1 MTGLFVRFYCS
12 TAILATAIALHAPAA
27 AQQDDTATAP
37 PSAALP
43 QPEEAA
49 TTAEPTGTSPTADA
63 GPATATSPTTDAG
76 PTSDTGT
83 PSEPAATPGK
93 QDAAGDQDTV
103 APPADAPRFQG
114 GFGGGEGRGFR
125 SRGFGRPGDESRFAA
140 PETDS
145 APSPSD
151 QPAAGPAA
159 APRPAVGP
167 TTPSRSAG
175 PSDSPANSGLV
186 NRSLENNEL
195 VFNFAGADWRMTLDW
210 LAEQANLSL
219 QVDRYPSGTVNYID
233 NSRTYTVAEAM
244 DVLNRLLMD
253 KGFALVRRDRSL
265 MLIDLEADNAAAL
278 ISEIAELVTPDEL
291 DKRANSDIVR
301 CVFSLGSLSAEAART
316 EITQLIGPA
325 GRVVVLDSTR
335 QVVVSETVGRL
346 KAIRTLLANAA
357 RASSDVTEI
366 VLQHRVADELLEIA
380 RPLIGLEPGANSND
394 KIRIAVGLYGDRLWA
409 TGDPST
415 RALLEGIIERADT
428 PLQVAATESGSETSL
443 PRLETYSIST
453 AGSST
458 VIDVLQTL
466 LAGVP
471 DTRIALDPQTGGL
484 IAYARPETHQL
495 IQQTID
501 KLEGRGSTFEIIQLR
516 RLEPSQAL
524 LTINKFFGAT
534 TEAGKK
540 DAPTVDGDPVT
551 GRLWVRGT
559 PEQIQLVKGLIE
571 RLEGA
576 DGIGANDRVRVLP
589 YTGRSAEETIEQ
601 LQQLWNVI
609 GRKNRIRMVAPASG
623 GSTSTGNSF
632 PQRRVGGLA
641 PTPPRA
647 TDGERSQPLEYPASA
662 PETDREEKLDR
673 VREEDAAAQEAL
685 HRRQNAPVERKPQEM
700 TLVSETAADIRSPF
714 ANLTTSADEPETR
727 PTTPDGSGDIVITMT
742 PGGMVVASDD
752 PIALSDFEQ
761 MMRTLNE
768 QTAQAGAQPTVFWL
782 KYAKAPEAADLVT
795 RILGGGDSGGGGGG
809 NIASSVLNELGGGML
824 GGLLG
829 LGGGSSS
836 SSSGPILTTTGS
848 VSIVADGRLN
858 ALIVQANAI
867 DMLTI
872 EMILEVIDREES
884 PEDVRTT
891 SKPQLIPVIY
901 QNANDVA
908 TIVKAVYAERSSE
921 QGGGRQQQQMSPQD
935 LINALR
941 SAGGG
946 GGGGRGGRGG
956 GSEQTTKPAPVSIA
970 VDARSNSLIVTAPPQ
985 DVEDIRELVEAI
997 DAGGMQSE
1005 ETVEIIAL
1013 QGNVKPQVVQQA
1025 LNSVLGTQARSTTST
1040 SNNSGSNNNSG
1051 GGNSPSASDI
1061 QRRMEFLQQMQQ
1073 RGGFGG
1079 GTPGGGGAPGG
1090 FGGGGATGGFRGG
1103 APTGGRGGGAP
1114 SGRGG
1119 GSTGRGGR

>member
-12 TAILATAIALHAPAA
+12 TAALAAALALSAPAV
-27 AQQDDTATAP
+27 AQQEDTAAAPQTTAQP
-37 PSAALP
+37 PQSELA
-43 QPEEAA
+43 EATEPGA
-49 TTAEPTGTSPTADA
+49 TTA
-63 GPATATSPTTDAG
+63 GP
-76 PTSDTGT
+76 
-83 PSEPAATPGK
+83 EE
-93 QDAAGDQDTV
+93 QDAA
-103 APPADAPRFQG
+103 APPADAPRPQGSDGFRGPGGFRGPDGFQG
-114 GFGGGEGRGFR
+114 SGGEGRGFR
-125 SRGFGRPGDESRFAA
+125 SRGFGRPSGESRFAA
-140 PETDS
+140 PDTD
-145 APSPSD
+145 AAASPSD
-151 QPAAGPAA
+151 RSATAAEAPAAPTTAAPAA
-159 APRPAVGP
+159 ASAAEASAAEAPTSSSGQPLAAPRSGEGAEGG
-167 TTPSRSAG
+167 SAG
-175 PSDSPANSGLV
+175 PRPTGGSP
-186 NRSLENNEL
+186 ENNRL
-195 VFNFAGADWRMTLDW
+195 VFNFAGADWRMTLAW

-219 QVDRYPSGTVNYID
+219 QVDRYPAGTVNYID

-244 DVLNRLLMD
+244 DVLNRLLLD

-357 RASSDVTEI
+357 KASSDVTEI

-380 RPLIGLEPGANSND
+380 RPLIGLEPGANFND

-415 RALLEGIIERADT
+415 RALLEGIIARADT
-428 PLQVAATESGSETSL
+428 PLQVAATESGGEQAL
-443 PRLETYSIST
+443 PRLETYAVST

-471 DTRIALDPQTGGL
+471 DTRITVDPQTGGI

-524 LTINKFFGAT
+524 LTINKFFGSSS
-534 TEAGKK
+534 EAGRK

-559 PEQIQLVKGLIE
+559 PEQIDLVKGLID

-576 DGIGANDRVRVLP
+576 DGVGTNDRVRVLP
-589 YTGRSAEETIEQ
+589 YTGRSAEETVEQ

-609 GRKNRIRMVAPASG
+609 GRKNRIRMVAPAGG
-623 GSTSTGNSF
+623 GSTSNGHSF

-641 PTPPRA
+641 PVTPRNTA
-647 TDGERSQPLEYPASA
+647 DDDSRLQEYPASA
-662 PETDREEKLDR
+662 PEPDRPENDLDR
-673 VREEDAAAQEAL
+673 LRQEDAAAQEAQ
-685 HRRQNAPVERKPQEM
+685 HRQPSEPLEREGQTL
-700 TLVSETAADIRSPF
+700 TLVSETGPAVSSPF
-714 ANLTTSADEPETR
+714 ANLAAQADTTEPS
-727 PTTPDGSGDIVITMT
+727 PATPDGSGDIVITMT
-742 PGGMVVASDD
+742 PGGMVIASDD

-795 RILGGGDSGGGGGG
+795 RILGGGDSGSGGGGDL
-809 NIASSVLNELGGGML
+809 ASSVLGELGGGML

-836 SSSGPILTTTGS
+836 GGAGPILTTTGS

-921 QGGGRQQQQMSPQD
+921 QGGGGRQQQQVSPQD

-941 SAGGG
+941 GA
-946 GGGGRGGRGG
+946 GGGGRGGGRGGGGG

-970 VDARSNSLIVTAPPQ
+970 VDTRSNSLIVTAPPQ

-1005 ETVEIIAL
+1005 ETVEIVSL
-1013 QGNVKPQVVQQA
+1013 KGNVKAEVVQQA
-1025 LNSVLGTQARSTTST
+1025 LNSVLGTQARSTS
-1040 SNNSGSNNNSG
+1040 SSANSGSANNANPG
-1051 GGNSPSASDI
+1051 GSTPSAADI
-1061 QRRMEFLQQMQQ
+1061 QRRMEFFQQMRQ
-1073 RGGFGG
+1073 GGFGG
-1079 GTPGGGGAPGG
+1079 GTRGGGFGGGAPGG
-1090 FGGGGATGGFRGG
+1090 FRGGAT
-1103 APTGGRGGGAP
+1103 PGGRGG
-1114 SGRGG
+1114 SGGGGPNRGG
-1119 GSTGRGGR
+1119 ARGGR

>member
-1 MTGLFVRFYCS
+1 MTGLFVRLNCS
-12 TAILATAIALHAPAA
+12 TAVLAA
-27 AQQDDTATAP
+27 ALALSGSAWGQQDDTALP
-37 PSAALP
+37 PQATEFP
-43 QPEEAA
+43 QQ
-49 TTAEPTGTSPTADA
+49 TTADNTAEATDAEQDVAVQADDAAQDVAVQADPVRSPDMTERRDDA
-63 GPATATSPTTDAG
+63 GA
-76 PTSDTGT
+76 
-83 PSEPAATPGK
+83 
-93 QDAAGDQDTV
+93 
-103 APPADAPRFQG
+103 
-114 GFGGGEGRGFR
+114 GRGFR
-125 SRGFGRPGDESRFAA
+125 SRGFGRPSDESRFA
-140 PETDS
+140 DS
-145 APSPSD
+145 
-151 QPAAGPAA
+151 QPASASDTRGQAPGVPAA
-159 APRPAVGP
+159 AEPAAAEPAAATGGSAATAAPAATGPRAVSEAV
-167 TTPSRSAG
+167 TPVGNGATASNG
-175 PSDSPANSGLV
+175 TSG
-186 NRSLENNEL
+186 NGTASTLENSRL

-219 QVDRYPSGTVNYID
+219 QVDRYPAGTVNYID

-335 QVVVSETVGRL
+335 QVVVSETVNRL

-357 RASSDVTEI
+357 TASSDVTEI
-366 VLQHRVADELLEIA
+366 VLKHRVADELLEIA
-380 RPLIGLEPGANSND
+380 RPLIGLEPGANFND

-409 TGDPST
+409 TGDPSA
-415 RALLEGIIERADT
+415 RALLQGIIERADT
-428 PLQVAATESGSETSL
+428 PLQVAAADSGTEQTL
-443 PRLETYSIST
+443 PRLETYAVST

-471 DTRIALDPQTGGL
+471 DTRIAADPQTGGI
-484 IAYARPETHQL
+484 IAYARPETHEL

-524 LTINKFFGAT
+524 LTINKFFGGTA
-534 TEAGKK
+534 EAGRK
-540 DAPTVDGDPVT
+540 DVPTVDGDPVT

-559 PEQIQLVKGLIE
+559 PEQIDLVKGLIE

-576 DGIGANDRVRVLP
+576 DGVGANDRVRVLP
-589 YTGRSAEETIEQ
+589 YTGRSAEETVEQ
-601 LQQLWNVI
+601 LQHLWNVI
-609 GRKNRIRMVAPASG
+609 GRKNRIRMVAPATG
-623 GSTSTGNSF
+623 GSTSNGNSF

-641 PTPPRA
+641 PTTSQDTADDRSRA
-647 TDGERSQPLEYPASA
+647 LEYPAST
-662 PETDREEKLDR
+662 PETELQ
-673 VREEDAAAQEAL
+673 EDNFDPSRQGDASSQEAQ
-685 HRRQNAPVERKPQEM
+685 HRQPNEQSELSSQSL
-700 TLVSETAADIRSPF
+700 TLVSETTPVASSPF
-714 ANLTTSADEPETR
+714 TNRDSQADVAEEPQAA
-727 PTTPDGSGDIVITMT
+727 PDGSGDIVITMT

-782 KYAKAPEAADLVT
+782 KYAKAPEAAELVT
-795 RILGGGDSGGGGGG
+795 RILGGGDSASGGGGD
-809 NIASSVLNELGGGML
+809 IASSVLGELGGGML

-829 LGGGSSS
+829 LGGGGSSS
-836 SSSGPILTTTGS
+836 GSGPILTTTGS

-872 EMILEVIDREES
+872 EMILEVVDREES

-901 QNANDVA
+901 QSANDVA

-921 QGGGRQQQQMSPQD
+921 QGGGGRQQQQVSPQD

-941 SAGGG
+941 GG
-946 GGGGRGGRGG
+946 GGGGRGGRGGGGG

-970 VDARSNSLIVTAPPQ
+970 VDTRSNSLIVTAPPQ

-1005 ETVEIIAL
+1005 ETVEIVSL
-1013 QGNVKPQVVQQA
+1013 KGNVKAEVVQQA
-1025 LNSVLGTQARSTTST
+1025 LNSVLGTQARSTST
-1040 SNNSGSNNNSG
+1040 TAGSNSGSASNTTPG
-1051 GGNSPSASDI
+1051 GGNTPSSADI
-1061 QRRMEFLQQMQQ
+1061 QRRMEFFQQMRQQ
-1073 RGGFGG
+1073 GGGGFGG
-1079 GTPGGGGAPGG
+1079 APRGGFGGGAPGG
-1090 FGGGGATGGFRGG
+1090 FRGGGG
-1103 APTGGRGGGAP
+1103 TGGRGGGGAT
-1114 SGRGG
+1114 SNRGG
-1119 GSTGRGGR
+1119 GRGGR